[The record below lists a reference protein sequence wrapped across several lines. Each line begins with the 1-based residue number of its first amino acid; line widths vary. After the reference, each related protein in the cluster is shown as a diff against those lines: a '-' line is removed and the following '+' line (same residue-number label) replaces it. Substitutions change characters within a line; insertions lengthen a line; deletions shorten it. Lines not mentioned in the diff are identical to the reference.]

1 VTPLR
6 QRMLH
11 ELQRRNYSPSTIRGY
26 LGAVRQFAEHFHR
39 SPEQLGPEHL
49 RCYQRYLLQEK
60 KLEPSTVEMRISAL
74 RFLYKRTLKRSDL
87 DFDDLIFPK
96 VPHKL
101 PTVLSQDEVVRLID
115 AAPNRLYRMI
125 LVLLYATGARRTE
138 AARIKVED
146 IDSQRMVIHI
156 RQGKGARDRDV
167 PLSPKLLEEL
177 RSWWRWKRPRGY
189 LFPSTAGQRGVD
201 QPISD
206 KTVWHA
212 CHVASTRAGLKKK
225 IHPHTLR
232 HSFATHLLEAGTD
245 LRTIQL
251 LMGHERLE
259 DTTVYLQ
266 LSRRHLHA
274 AINPL
279 EQITLRAEQQ
289 DRKR

>member
-1 VTPLR
+1 
-6 QRMLH
+6 
-11 ELQRRNYSPSTIRGY
+11 
-26 LGAVRQFAEHFHR
+26 LGAVQQFAEHFHC

-49 RCYQRYLLQEK
+49 RRYQVFLLQDK
-60 KLEPSTVEMRISAL
+60 KLEPSTVEIRISAL
-74 RFLYKRTLKRSDL
+74 RFLYKRTLRRRDL
-87 DFDDLIFPK
+87 AYDDLIFPK
-96 VPHKL
+96 VPQKL
-101 PTVLSQDEVVRLID
+101 PIVLSQEEVVRLID

-125 LVLLYATGARRTE
+125 LVLLYATGVRRTE

-146 IDSQRMVIHI
+146 IDSKRMVIHI

-177 RSWWRWKRPRGY
+177 RSYWQWKKPRGY

-201 QPISD
+201 QSISD
-206 KTVWHA
+206 KTIWTA
-212 CHVASTRAGLKKK
+212 CRVAATSAGLTKK
-225 IHPHTLR
+225 IHPHMLR

-259 DTTVYLQ
+259 DTTVYLH
-266 LSRRHLHA
+266 LSQRHLHA

-279 EQITLRAEQQ
+279 EQITLRRGEE

>member
-1 VTPLR
+1 
-6 QRMLH
+6 
-11 ELQRRNYSPSTIRGY
+11 
-26 LGAVRQFAEHFHR
+26 
-39 SPEQLGPEHL
+39 
-49 RCYQRYLLQEK
+49 
-60 KLEPSTVEMRISAL
+60 
-74 RFLYKRTLKRSDL
+74 
-87 DFDDLIFPK
+87 
-96 VPHKL
+96 
-101 PTVLSQDEVVRLID
+101 
-115 AAPNRLYRMI
+115 
-125 LVLLYATGARRTE
+125 
-138 AARIKVED
+138 
-146 IDSQRMVIHI
+146 MVIHI

-177 RSWWRWKRPRGY
+177 RSWWRWKKPRGY
-189 LFPSTAGQRGVD
+189 LFPSTAGQRGLD

-212 CHVASTRAGLKKK
+212 CRTAATRAGLKKK

-232 HSFATHLLEAGTD
+232 HSYATHLLEAGTD

-274 AINPL
+274 AVNPL
-279 EQITLRAEQQ
+279 EQITLRAGQE

>member
-26 LGAVRQFAEHFHR
+26 IGAVRQFAEHFHC

-49 RCYQRYLLQEK
+49 RRYQRYLLQEK
-60 KLEPSTVEMRISAL
+60 RLEPSTVEMRISAL

-87 DFDDLIFPK
+87 TFDDLIFPK

-101 PTVLSQDEVVRLID
+101 PTVLSRDEVVRLIE
-115 AAPNRLYRMI
+115 AAATPMHRTI
-125 LVLLYATGARRTE
+125 LVLLYATGARRAE
-138 AARIKVED
+138 VARIKVED

-177 RSWWRWKRPRGY
+177 RSYWRWRKPHGY
-189 LFPSTAGQRGVD
+189 LFPSTAGQRGVE

-212 CHVASTRAGLKKK
+212 CRTAATRAGLEKK

-232 HSFATHLLEAGTD
+232 HSFATHLLESGTD

-274 AINPL
+274 AVNPL
-279 EQITLRAEQQ
+279 EQIALRVEQQ
-289 DRKR
+289 DRQR

>member
-1 VTPLR
+1 MTPLR

-11 ELQRRNYSPSTIRGY
+11 ELQRRNYAPSTIRSY
-26 LGAVRQFAEHFHR
+26 LGAVQQFAEHFHC

-49 RCYQRYLLQEK
+49 RRYQRYLLQER
-60 KLEPSTVEMRISAL
+60 KLEPGTV
-74 RFLYKRTLKRSDL
+74 
-87 DFDDLIFPK
+87 
-96 VPHKL
+96 
-101 PTVLSQDEVVRLID
+101 
-115 AAPNRLYRMI
+115 
-125 LVLLYATGARRTE
+125 
-138 AARIKVED
+138 
-146 IDSQRMVIHI
+146 
-156 RQGKGARDRDV
+156 
-167 PLSPKLLEEL
+167 
-177 RSWWRWKRPRGY
+177 
-189 LFPSTAGQRGVD
+189 TACQRGVD

-212 CHVASTRAGLKKK
+212 CHATATRAGLKKK

-232 HSFATHLLEAGTD
+232 HSFATHLLEAGAD

-279 EQITLRAEQQ
+279 EQIALPAGQQ